1 MRRLGLWSSASAQ
14 GKCRGFQVC
23 EEAGACFR
31 MIAPGPDFSS
41 VTHRGWH
48 GCPANRANAPAI
60 PSPCHRPPFCSQ
72 LRPVEKT
79 LRKGRGEGLAGA
91 ALDRREHLVD
101 VVLVPSLGGRWRR
114 MRGLPKAGRS
124 LTELV
129 SAGLSRAALD
139 LPKPRERP
147 GPPRARRRPR
157 AARDPT
163 WPATSPRRA
172 RDLRPAAR
180 PRPVCDPTRPRG
192 PTRQRC
198 LGERTARDCDPR
210 AVPARRPCV
219 FPVANQLRISCEL
232 VAIYVFSSCELFSE

>member
-1 MRRLGLWSSASAQ
+1 MSS
-14 GKCRGFQVC
+14 
-23 EEAGACFR
+23 E
-31 MIAPGPDFSS
+31 
-41 VTHRGWH
+41 
-48 GCPANRANAPAI
+48 
-60 PSPCHRPPFCSQ
+60 PSERTSDPLTLPPTPLCSQ

-79 LRKGRGEGLAGA
+79 FRKGRGEGLAGA

-139 LPKPRERP
+139 LPKPRKA
-147 GPPRARRRPR
+147 GPPE
-157 AARDPT
+157 
-163 WPATSPRRA
+163 S
-172 RDLRPAAR
+172 PAAPPGR
-180 PRPVCDPTRPRG
+180 PRPDLARDQPATRPRPAPRG
-192 PTRQRC
+192 PPAPRLRSNQAAWPDEAAMPGGG
-198 LGERTARDCDPR
+198 GERRATATPGRCPR
-210 AVPARRPCV
+210 AGLVF

>member
-1 MRRLGLWSSASAQ
+1 MSS
-14 GKCRGFQVC
+14 
-23 EEAGACFR
+23 E
-31 MIAPGPDFSS
+31 
-41 VTHRGWH
+41 
-48 GCPANRANAPAI
+48 
-60 PSPCHRPPFCSQ
+60 PSERTSDPLTLPPTPLCSQ

-139 LPKPRERP
+139 PPKPKKA
-147 GPPRARRRPR
+147 GPPE
-157 AARDPT
+157 
-163 WPATSPRRA
+163 S
-172 RDLRPAAR
+172 PAAASGR
-180 PRPVCDPTRPRG
+180 PRPDLARDQPATRPRPAPRG
-192 PTRQRC
+192 PPAPRLRSNQAAWPDEAAMP
-198 LGERTARDCDPR
+198 GGGRTARDCDPR

-219 FPVANQLRISCEL
+219 FPVANHLRISCDICFL
-232 VAIYVFSSCELFSE
+232 

>member
-139 LPKPRERP
+139 LPKPRKA
-147 GPPRARRRPR
+147 GPPE
-157 AARDPT
+157 
-163 WPATSPRRA
+163 S
-172 RDLRPAAR
+172 PAAPPGR
-180 PRPVCDPTRPRG
+180 PRPDLARDQPATRPRPAPRG
-192 PTRQRC
+192 PPAPRLRSDQAAWPDEAAMPGG
-198 LGERTARDCDPR
+198 GERRATATPGRCPR
-210 AVPARRPCV
+210 AGLV
-219 FPVANQLRISCEL
+219 FFQLRISCEL
-232 VAIYVFSSCELFSE
+232 VAN

>member
-1 MRRLGLWSSASAQ
+1 MSS
-14 GKCRGFQVC
+14 
-23 EEAGACFR
+23 E
-31 MIAPGPDFSS
+31 
-41 VTHRGWH
+41 
-48 GCPANRANAPAI
+48 
-60 PSPCHRPPFCSQ
+60 PSERTSDPLTLPPTPLCSQ

-129 SAGLSRAALD
+129 SAGLSRGALD
-139 LPKPRERP
+139 RPKPRKA
-147 GPPRARRRPR
+147 GPPE
-157 AARDPT
+157 
-163 WPATSPRRA
+163 S
-172 RDLRPAAR
+172 PAAPPGR
-180 PRPVCDPTRPRG
+180 PRPDLARDQPATRPRPAPRG
-192 PTRQRC
+192 PPAPRLRSDQAAWPDEAAMP
-198 LGERTARDCDPR
+198 GGGRTARDCDPR

-219 FPVANQLRISCEL
+219 FPVANHLRISCEL

>member
-1 MRRLGLWSSASAQ
+1 MSS
-14 GKCRGFQVC
+14 
-23 EEAGACFR
+23 E
-31 MIAPGPDFSS
+31 
-41 VTHRGWH
+41 
-48 GCPANRANAPAI
+48 
-60 PSPCHRPPFCSQ
+60 PSERTTNPLTLPPTPLCSQ
-72 LRPVEKT
+72 LRPIEKT

-147 GPPRARRRPR
+147 GPPRARRRPW

-172 RDLRPAAR
+172 RDLRTAAR

-198 LGERTARDCDPR
+198 LAEGGERRATATPGRCPR
-210 AVPARRPCV
+210 AGLV
-219 FPVANQLRISCEL
+219 FFQLRITCEL
-232 VAIYVFSSCELFSE
+232 VAN

>member
-1 MRRLGLWSSASAQ
+1 MSS
-14 GKCRGFQVC
+14 
-23 EEAGACFR
+23 E
-31 MIAPGPDFSS
+31 
-41 VTHRGWH
+41 
-48 GCPANRANAPAI
+48 
-60 PSPCHRPPFCSQ
+60 PSERTSDPLTLPPTPLCSQ

-198 LGERTARDCDPR
+198 QGGGRRTARDCDPR

-219 FPVANQLRISCEL
+219 FPVANHLRISSEL
-232 VAIYVFSSCELFSE
+232 VAIYVFSSCELFLNKTILKY